1 MNRPYRLMLTLFA
14 ALILFGNAALGDAEK
29 EKPKVKFEIRLAQK
43 EAAEGLEEV
52 IAPQSKDKIYVHKG
66 AVLTN
71 ADVSAA
77 KAHKNELNQAAITVD
92 FTEASRKKVG
102 EFSEKNIGKIAAI
115 FIDGKL
121 VAAPV
126 IRAKFS
132 DKAEIW
138 GDFGREEAE
147 RIARGLNGK

>member
-1 MNRPYRLMLTLFA
+1 MNRPYRSTLALFA

-43 EAAEGLEEV
+43 EAAEGLEEMV
-52 IAPQSKDKIYVHKG
+52 VPQSKNKIYVHKG

-71 ADVSAA
+71 ADVAVV
-77 KAHKNELNQAAITVD
+77 KAHTNERNQEVVNVD
-92 FTEASRKKVG
+92 FVEGSRKKVG

-121 VAAPV
+121 VVAPV

-132 DKAEIW
+132 DTVVIA
-138 GDFGREEAE
+138 GDFSREEAE
-147 RIARGLNGK
+147 RIARALNGK